1 MFPWC
6 KFIKTNLFFW
16 KSKKQVLFILRWR
29 SSRSIGRRRQRQLPK
44 AHREVVT
51 SIYKQTKNRNETGSN
66 LSLGTR
72 LTVLS
77 KRLGRKRC
85 CDATPDRCLG
95 GVPSHYLRIVN
106 KCVVCF
112 QKSRVLVGSQGLKRT
127 KWKNEYAQRRR
138 LRRKINST
146 SKSEVFPTWAPLPN
160 PKEMKASLSKVQ
172 AFKFILQNA
181 ASKLRFSKLQSSNS
195 IF

>member
-1 MFPWC
+1 MGSAISTYTCGDDDFFCISHPSRTP
-6 KFIKTNLFFW
+6 TNIPSISPLIYVPNPSEVILPLSFMLEKKIHFF
-16 KSKKQVLFILRWR
+16 F
-29 SSRSIGRRRQRQLPK
+29 
-44 AHREVVT
+44 
-51 SIYKQTKNRNETGSN
+51 YKQTKNRNETGSN

-106 KCVVCF
+106 KMRRLLP
-112 QKSRVLVGSQGLKRT
+112 KDRGVLVGSQGLKRT

-160 PKEMKASLSKVQ
+160 PKENES
-172 AFKFILQNA
+172 
-181 ASKLRFSKLQSSNS
+181 
-195 IF
+195 